1 MTFWVAGAVAVTG
14 IGSGIMGANAANSA
28 ANQQSKQAQNAL
40 NLQREMFY
48 TQLGLQAPYR
58 QAGLAAQQRY
68 LTLLGLSPQ
77 QMGQYTPGY
86 GGYGG
91 YGGGGA
97 YGPISVS
104 GGSRPTSYAGI
115 GGTLGSMASGLF
127 GGHRQRTYGGTIDPM
142 TGTVYTNIK
151 NPSRDSQAEAALT
164 NYLRTGERP
173 DLPKGK
179 RYRRLL
185 NQIEQLRMQGY
196 QYDPNAQA
204 NMDAAANYGLNVDP
218 NAPDFGKYARDFG
231 MADFEAD
238 PGYAFRLSE
247 GLKAVDRSMAAR
259 GLGTSG
265 AAIKGVMREGQ
276 GQASQEYT
284 NAFNRYQIN
293 RSNQLNAL
301 MGLMGGGQTAAT
313 QQQQAAQNYGAMG
326 GQAYNDLGAARAS
339 GYVGTANAWNQ
350 ALGSTTNNLMDLY
363 YLNQLGGT
371 GSAGGT
377 GGGAA
382 APAYSPYGPYATGY
396 RFSR

>member
-1 MTFWVAGAVAVTG
+1 MTYWVAGGMLVGNLAG
-14 IGSGIMGANAANSA
+14 GLMGSSAANRA
-28 ANQQSKQAQNAL
+28 ANQQAKQAQNAL

-68 LTLLGLSPQ
+68 LTLLGLTPQ

-86 GGYGG
+86 GGYG
-91 YGGGGA
+91 YGGGSYGG
-97 YGPISVS
+97 YGPVTVS
-104 GGSRPTSYAGI
+104 GGSRPESYAGI
-115 GGTLGSMASGLF
+115 GGTLGSMASSLF
-127 GGHRQRTYGGTIDPM
+127 GGHRSRTYGGTIDPI
-142 TGTVYTNIK
+142 TGMVYTNIK

-173 DLPKGK
+173 DLPHGK

-185 NQIEQLRMQGY
+185 NQIEQMRMGGY
-196 QYDPNAQA
+196 QYNPNARA

-238 PGYAFRLSE
+238 PGYAFRLEE

-259 GLGTSG
+259 GLGVSG

-284 NAFNRYQIN
+284 NAYNRYQIN

-301 MGLMGGGQTAAT
+301 MGLMGGGQTAA
-313 QQQQAAQNYGAMG
+313 QQMTASAGNYGTTGAQG
-326 GQAYNDLGAARAS
+326 YNDLGTARAS
-339 GYVGTANAWNQ
+339 GYVGSANAWNQ
-350 ALGSTTNNLMDLY
+350 ALGNTVNNLSDLY
-363 YLNQLGGT
+363 YINKR
-371 GSAGGT
+371 
-377 GGGAA
+377 
-382 APAYSPYGPYATGY
+382 YG
-396 RFSR
+396 